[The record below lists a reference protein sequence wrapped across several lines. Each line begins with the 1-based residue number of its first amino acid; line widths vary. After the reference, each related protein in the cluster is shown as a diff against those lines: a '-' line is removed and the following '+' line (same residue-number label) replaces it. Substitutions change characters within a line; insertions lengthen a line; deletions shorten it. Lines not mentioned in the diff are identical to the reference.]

1 MQDWPQKKV
10 MVALPSSSPKDHLHR
25 GRQWRIVIIFLF
37 SNTKKNAMIACCRC
51 LLRHNTTIEKCYR
64 LFLLKHREEAT
75 ITFFITTITQK
86 RQEGEVGMRKVG
98 GGEVGRKQ
106 KCERKR
112 WWCLLLKPKE
122 KKHREKKNAKKG
134 GNLSFF
140 SQFCIWDEALH
151 LCWLSTFLQRW
162 APHLPQALCRKVLCY
177 SSSWVLLSFGDWVP
191 LSWRLQRRYSKGS
204 RPRYN

>member
-1 MQDWPQKKV
+1 

-112 WWCLLLKPKE
+112 
-122 KKHREKKNAKKG
+122 
-134 GNLSFF
+134 
-140 SQFCIWDEALH
+140 
-151 LCWLSTFLQRW
+151 
-162 APHLPQALCRKVLCY
+162 
-177 SSSWVLLSFGDWVP
+177 
-191 LSWRLQRRYSKGS
+191 
-204 RPRYN
+204 